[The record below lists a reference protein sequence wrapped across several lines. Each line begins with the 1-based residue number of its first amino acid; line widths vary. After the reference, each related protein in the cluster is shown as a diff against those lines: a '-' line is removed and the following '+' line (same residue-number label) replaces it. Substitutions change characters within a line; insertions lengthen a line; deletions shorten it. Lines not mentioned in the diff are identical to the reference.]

1 MGRLR
6 TPAREGAPAARRSR
20 PRMAEAGSRQWH
32 PCKPRSIWRAAC
44 PGSCQSCFCGL
55 WFAEPARQVAVGA
68 AWASSPDRDRFE
80 SIYARALKAAGE
92 LDPVVCRAFDQFA
105 KYSWKEPPPSH
116 ADECVLGVLLRGV
129 RPERGWLGRDR
140 LRSELSS
147 GGLAAER
154 RPHQRVQDLL
164 RCRFQSGRPDG
175 CTPAENRPV
184 RFPRTDHP
192 DSFTK
197 GGRGWDPVCVRHG
210 CTWPPHQACLVRAG
224 RRLC

>member
-68 AWASSPDRDRFE
+68 ARASSPDRDRFE

-105 KYSWKEPPPSH
+105 KYSWKEPPSSH
-116 ADECVLGVLLRGV
+116 ADECVWEFFYG
-129 RPERGWLGRDR
+129 
-140 LRSELSS
+140 
-147 GGLAAER
+147 A
-154 RPHQRVQDLL
+154 
-164 RCRFQSGRPDG
+164 SGRNTAGWVEIACGVNYRAAASRQNGALTNAYRISYD
-175 CTPAENRPV
+175 AASKAAA
-184 RFPRTDHP
+184 RTAVHLRK
-192 DSFTK
+192 T
-197 GGRGWDPVCVRHG
+197 GR
-210 CTWPPHQACLVRAG
+210 
-224 RRLC
+224 